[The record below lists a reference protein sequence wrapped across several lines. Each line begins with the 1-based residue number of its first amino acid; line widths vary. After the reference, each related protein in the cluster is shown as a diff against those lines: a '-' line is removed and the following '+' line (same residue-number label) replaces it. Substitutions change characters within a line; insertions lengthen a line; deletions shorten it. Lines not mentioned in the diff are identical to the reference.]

1 MTISTLTG
9 ALLILLPVL
18 FNLIFFLL
26 QRSFEYP
33 DILRKPPHEVLER
46 FRLGGARLLTLWYSF
61 MLTSLVFILLAILL
75 PQVIGPGSALFVVFA
90 TTVGVLAG
98 LLQTLGLIR
107 WPFLVPLLA
116 RIYTD
121 PAASQATRDSAVVVF
136 QAFHRYAGV
145 AIGEH
150 LGYLFTSLWTLLIAV
165 TMTQS
170 PLFPAWLGWLGL
182 IPAAGIFLGVFEE
195 AGFKAAGAINAIS
208 YILWSLWLIAMGIF
222 LLAA

>member
-1 MTISTLTG
+1 MLISILTG

-26 QRSFEYP
+26 QRSFDYP
-33 DILRKPPHEVLER
+33 DILRKPPHEILER
-46 FRLGGARLLTLWYSF
+46 FHLGSARLVTLWYSF
-61 MLTSLVFILLAILL
+61 MLTSLLFILLATLL

-107 WPFLVPLLA
+107 WSFLVPLLA
-116 RIYTD
+116 GIYTD
-121 PAASQATRDSAVVVF
+121 PTASQATRDSAVVVF
-136 QAFHRYAGV
+136 QAFHRFAGV

-165 TMTQS
+165 AMTQS
-170 PLFPAWLGWLGL
+170 PIFPSWLGWLGL

-195 AGFKAAGAINAIS
+195 AGFKAAGAINAVS
-208 YILWSLWLIAMGIF
+208 YILWSLWLIAMGVF

>member
-1 MTISTLTG
+1 MTISILTG
-9 ALLILLPVL
+9 ALLILLPVF

-26 QRSFEYP
+26 QRSFDYP
-33 DILRKPPHEVLER
+33 DILRQPPHEVLER
-46 FRLGGARLLTLWYSF
+46 FRLGGARLVALWYSF
-61 MLTSLVFILLAILL
+61 MLTSLLFILLAILL

-98 LLQTLGLIR
+98 LLQALGLIR

-136 QAFHRYAGV
+136 QAFHRYTGV

-150 LGYLFTSLWTLLIAV
+150 LGYLFTSLWTLLIAAA
-165 TMTQS
+165 MTQS

-208 YILWSLWLIAMGIF
+208 YILWSLWLIAMGVI